1 MVPIFQHWR
10 RKTLKIYH
18 VLEDLNYGILR
29 MYAEFWKKIYKK
41 SIHRLSEELG
51 ASKDTIHCQIKTYG
65 KSYRSCRSVPHELT
79 PQQDQRRLNIS
90 HLIGNT
96 MDDIFFRRIVTCDEK
111 WVYYRNPDTSKQWL
125 SPRQPAKVIVKKI
138 SLVPE

>member
-1 MVPIFQHWR
+1 MMVPTFQHWR
-10 RKTLKIYH
+10 RDLPRSRRPKLWNIENIRRL
-18 VLEDLNYGILR
+18 LEANSQ
-29 MYAEFWKKIYKK
+29 K
-41 SIHRLSEELG
+41 STRRLSEELG
-51 ASKDTIHCQIKTYG
+51 ASKDTIHRQIKTLG

-111 WVYYRNPDTSKQWL
+111 WVYNRNPEASKQCL
-125 SPRQPAKVIVKKI
+125 GSHQPAKVIVKKI
-138 SLVPE
+138 GSAPK